1 LANIILP
8 HSEEAE
14 DALLGCV
21 MVDNSQVDRVLH
33 YVPEDSVFYSNRN
46 KVLWG
51 IMQKLRGEAKPID
64 MVTIMSEV
72 PDSMKNGSSNI
83 GYHLSGLPDKVAS
96 PSMAPNYARTM
107 YEKWLLRNLIIK
119 SKNIEQAALNP
130 TESAMH
136 HLEELYNSIG
146 NALDL
151 QTFDNFVLDDL
162 ILNTVENLYAKDNV
176 IPFGIDNIDKMVG
189 GMTRGEISIIAG
201 RPGHFKSTMM
211 INVVSNLIQQG
222 YKVLVM
228 NREMSNI
235 EMMKKFMVMEAKHI
249 TYDVFRAG
257 TYSKEHKEELKKIV
271 EVIRN
276 KYKNLIM
283 YDNIMDLSGAMREI
297 RKHKPDVVVDD
308 YIGLVNV
315 KGIDDNRLKID
326 SIMKQYKW
334 ACKNNN
340 MCALLLSQL
349 NRKCEERT
357 NKRPLP
363 SDLRESGSIEQDAEM
378 ILFMYYEWRY
388 LERESTLG
396 EYGLEVVIGKNR
408 YGRTGSVV
416 IGVSGNK
423 CKMYETPDIAL
434 ASSILKEEK

>member
-1 LANIILP
+1 
-8 HSEEAE
+8 
-14 DALLGCV
+14 
-21 MVDNSQVDRVLH
+21 
-33 YVPEDSVFYSNRN
+33 
-46 KVLWG
+46 
-51 IMQKLRGEAKPID
+51 
-64 MVTIMSEV
+64 
-72 PDSMKNGSSNI
+72 
-83 GYHLSGLPDKVAS
+83 
-96 PSMAPNYARTM
+96 
-107 YEKWLLRNLIIK
+107 
-119 SKNIEQAALNP
+119 
-130 TESAMH
+130 MH

-408 YGRTGSVV
+408 YGRTGSVI

-434 ASSILKEEK
+434 ASSILKEKK